1 MPPSVPSAS
10 AASAASVAAAA
21 SVAPAARPPGKSPD
35 TAAPRRG
42 FRPLAAL
49 RQRVLHWWQARL
61 PLSDT
66 LLLTQRNVYILPT
79 GPGWMLAL
87 TLSVLLLAS
96 INFQLNLGY
105 LLTFLLAGCA
115 VAGMHVCHATLRG
128 LTLHLQPPQPQF
140 LGHSAALE
148 VQLASTRKSPRHA
161 VELAVQGSGQ
171 WAVTDVPA
179 QGSARLQVAFAPPQR
194 GLQRVPVLS
203 AQTYFPLGTFRVW
216 TVWRPA
222 AQVLVYPAPE
232 VPPLPLPP
240 ALAAAGQHS
249 GAPEA
254 QAGEYDGVR
263 AYRRGDPLQR
273 VVWKKAAQA
282 LSAGSDALVSR
293 DTQPA
298 NARHTLWLAH
308 DHTGLQD
315 LEARLSRLTAWVLL
329 ADRLGLEYGLRLPAA
344 TVAPG
349 SGSAQRLR
357 CLEALALC

>member
-1 MPPSVPSAS
+1 MPPAHPASAS
-10 AASAASVAAAA
+10 AAAARTAPVAGGASAGAAPPR
-21 SVAPAARPPGKSPD
+21 PAARW
-35 TAAPRRG
+35 G
-42 FRPLAAL
+42 FRPRKGL
-49 RQRVLHWWQARL
+49 RQRLLHWWQARL

-87 TLSVLLLAS
+87 TLLVLLVAS

-128 LTLHLQPPQPQF
+128 LTLNLQPPQPQF

-232 VPPLPLPP
+232 VPPPPLPP

-315 LEARLSRLTAWVLL
+315 PEARLSRLTAWVLL

-344 TVAPG
+344 TVVPG

>member
-1 MPPSVPSAS
+1 MPLAHPAS
-10 AASAASVAAAA
+10 PVASTAATAATAASV
-21 SVAPAARPPGKSPD
+21 
-35 TAAPRRG
+35 PRLY
-42 FRPLAAL
+42 FHP
-49 RQRVLHWWQARL
+49 RQRLMHWWQARL
-61 PLSDT
+61 PLNDT

-79 GPGWMLAL
+79 GAGWMLAL
-87 TLSVLLLAS
+87 TLLVLLVAS

-115 VAGMHVCHATLRG
+115 VAGVHVCHATLRG

-140 LGHSAALE
+140 LGQSTTLE
-148 VQLASTRKSPRHA
+148 VQLGSTRKTPRHA

-179 QGSARLQVAFAPPQR
+179 QGSARLQVAFAPARR
-194 GLQRVPVLS
+194 GLQSVPVLA

-232 VPPLPLPP
+232 APAPPLPQ
-240 ALAAAGQHS
+240 AQAAAGQHS
-249 GAPEA
+249 GVLHPE
-254 QAGEYDGVR
+254 AGEYDGVR
-263 AYRRGDPLQR
+263 PYRRGDAIQR

-282 LSAGSDALVSR
+282 LAAGSDALVSR

-298 NARHTLWLAH
+298 SARSALWLAH

-315 LEARLSRLTAWVLL
+315 FEARLSRLTAWVLL
-329 ADRLGLEYGLRLPAA
+329 ADRLGLEYGLRLPTA
-344 TVAPG
+344 TVPPG